1 MKGEVISQAGRA
13 AIRITS
19 MFQRDCESNATE
31 RIFHGT
37 RD

>member
-13 AIRITS
+13 AIKITF

-31 RIFHGT
+31 GIFQGT
-37 RD
+37 QD